1 MAIISKQYSI
11 GIDIGGTKIRGVLW
25 NGEKVVADYE
35 LATPTDNLDH
45 FLIMIKAVVDPLLE
59 KGKTDKVKVGG
70 IGIGIPGAVEKKTGK
85 LYGCP
90 NLPLLLG
97 KPIGEL
103 IKNIYNLPVIIDND
117 ANVFIRSE
125 ATAGIARE
133 YKNVYGITLGT
144 GIGGA
149 WWANQQIYTG
159 AFGGGNEPG
168 HMVTNFSSR
177 MDFEKLFQHLT
188 KNNPAKLSQ
197 DAVIGDSLA
206 QKSFAEFGQNLG
218 VLMSNIVNLLDPE
231 AFVLGGSVM
240 SSADLFLSEAK
251 KTMKE
256 YILLPYSAKNV
267 KVLKSKLGKDAG
279 AIGAAMLVT

>member
-1 MAIISKQYSI
+1 MPIINKQYSI

-59 KGKTDKVKVGG
+59 KGKSDKVKVAG
-70 IGIGIPGAVEKKTGK
+70 IGIGMPGVIEKKTGK

-90 NLPLLLG
+90 NLPLLSG

-103 IKNIYNLPVIIDND
+103 IKKIYNLPVVIDND

-125 ATAGIARE
+125 ATAGAARE
-133 YKNVYGITLGT
+133 YDNVYGLTIGT

-149 WWANQQIYTG
+149 WWINKQIYAG
-159 AFGGGNEPG
+159 ALGGGNEPG
-168 HMVTNFSSR
+168 NMVINFSFR
-177 MDFEKLFQHLT
+177 LNFEQSFQQLT

-197 DAVIGDSLA
+197 DAIIGDALA
-206 QKSFAEFGQNLG
+206 EKSFAEFGQNLG
-218 VLMSNIVNLLDPE
+218 CLMANIVNLLDPQ

-240 SSADLFLSEAK
+240 RSADLFLAEAK

-256 YILLPYSAKNV
+256 YILLPYSAQNV

-279 AIGAAMLVT
+279 AIGAAMLIE